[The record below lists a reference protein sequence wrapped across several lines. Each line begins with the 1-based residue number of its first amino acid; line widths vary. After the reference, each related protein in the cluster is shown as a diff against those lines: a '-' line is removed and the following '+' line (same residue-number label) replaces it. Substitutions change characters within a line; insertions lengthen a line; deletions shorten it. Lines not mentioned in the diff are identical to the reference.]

1 MKPYFTHFLIE
12 PFTLPHINPLMGGA
26 QQCPKGYTYGPVMR
40 QYYIMEY
47 VLSGKGEYTVNGEVY
62 PVEAGQLF
70 IIKPYEVH
78 ILHADSEDPWEYVWL
93 GFTTDLQ
100 IPKQMAEHYVFPA
113 EGLKNLFLRLT
124 EDDGATLGKVAYA
137 SMVYAMFARLYA
149 SEQKEETPQNVME
162 AAVAIIRKEYAT
174 ISVQSL
180 AERLFL
186 NRSYFGAQFKKH
198 TGKSP
203 KEYIDECRMA
213 SATKLMHELGYTVT
227 QAAAAVGYSDVMTF
241 SKMFKKHYGRSPR
254 EFIKV
259 KTSER
264 KRATFY
270 LK

>member
-1 MKPYFTHFLIE
+1 MRPYFTHFKIE
-12 PFTLPHINPLMGGA
+12 PMTLPHINPLMGGA

-40 QYYIMEY
+40 QYYIVEY
-47 VLSGKGEYTVNGEVY
+47 VLAGKGEYTVNGEVY
-62 PVEAGQLF
+62 SVEAGQAF

-78 ILHADSEDPWEYVWL
+78 ILRADKEDPWEYVWL

-100 IPKQMAEHYVFPA
+100 LPRQLAENYVFDA
-113 EGLKNLFLRLT
+113 ECLRDLFLRLT
-124 EDDGATLGKVAYA
+124 KEDGAALGKVAYA

-186 NRSYFGAQFKKH
+186 NRSYFGAQFKKY